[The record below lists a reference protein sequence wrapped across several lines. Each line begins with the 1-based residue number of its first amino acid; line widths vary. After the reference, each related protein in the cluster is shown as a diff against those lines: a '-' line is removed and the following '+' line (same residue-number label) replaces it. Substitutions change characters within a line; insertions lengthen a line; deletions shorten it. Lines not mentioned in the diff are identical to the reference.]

1 MIQPGAEAP
10 DFVADSTGGR
20 LALADLV
27 ETGPV
32 VLFFY
37 FKADTPG

>member
-1 MIQPGAEAP
+1 VIEAGSKAP
-10 DFVADSTGGR
+10 DFDADSTAGR
-20 LALADLV
+20 FRLSDALEA
-27 ETGPV
+27 GPV

>member
-1 MIQPGAEAP
+1 MLEVGSSAP
-10 DFVADSTGGR
+10 TFEADSTGGKYR
-20 LALADLV
+20 LADVL